1 MEIFILLL
9 GFALGLIFLVKGAD
23 EMVSSAVQ
31 IAIKFKIPNSIIG
44 ATFIGF
50 GTSAPELFA
59 STGAAISGD
68 LDLAIGNIIGS
79 NVANSLLVVAVLF
92 LAIPKDFNKK
102 IKINHTSPFWM
113 AVLTTVFVSTYIIT
127 ENFPLWLGVIL
138 LFLVVYVTYKMVSS
152 EGVEDDELIVDEKKY
167 IWLRGFL
174 SLSATL
180 IGSQLVVQ
188 NGVKLAEVFGVSSI
202 FIGSTIIAIGTSL
215 PEVAGTIAAARLK
228 KPDIVFG
235 NIFGSNLFNIGLVGG
250 VAILV
255 SPGEIETQV
264 DYQIFLMYFVSF
276 LVIFLSR
283 NTLKRNS
290 ILGYVLIIFYVL
302 FLISFLF

>member
-1 MEIFILLL
+1 MDILILLF

-23 EMVSSAVQ
+23 EMVNSAVQ
-31 IAIKFKIPNSIIG
+31 IALKFKIPNSIIG

-59 STGAAISGD
+59 STGAAINGD

-102 IKINHTSPFWM
+102 IKINHISPFWM
-113 AVLTTVFVSTYIIT
+113 AVLTTVFVSTYIRT

-138 LFLVVYVTYKMVSS
+138 LVLVVYVTYKMVSS

-174 SLSATL
+174 SLAATL

-255 SPGEIETQV
+255 SPGEIEAQV
-264 DYQIFLMYFVSF
+264 DYQLFLMYFVSF

-283 NTLKRNS
+283 NTLKRNGV
-290 ILGYVLIIFYVL
+290 LGYVLMSLYVL
-302 FLISFLF
+302 FLISLF